1 MIDYKF
7 FGECSMFQIDW
18 QLLLNNLLQGVGIAF
33 TLFWNILQAIVNNP
47 IGDIVVIVGI
57 VVLAI
62 RLFWHQIQEA
72 L

>member
-1 MIDYKF
+1 
-7 FGECSMFQIDW
+7 MFQIDW